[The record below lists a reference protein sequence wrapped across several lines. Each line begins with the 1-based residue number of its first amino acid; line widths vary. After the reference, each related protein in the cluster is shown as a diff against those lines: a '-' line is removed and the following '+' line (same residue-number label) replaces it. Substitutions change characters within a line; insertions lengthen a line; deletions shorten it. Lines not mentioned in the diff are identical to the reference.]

1 MGVVNM
7 IDTGSRGP
15 GMIRVRNVHTARVA
29 KIERGAVGVLP
40 DGAALRA
47 MVKGGML
54 EVLDGDLSGPVPVPE
69 APMGAKAADEAE
81 KVTGTFVAEAS
92 VRRMAAAFDAAYS
105 ALREEL
111 DKTRAQLA
119 AVQADR
125 NDLAAKLEAA
135 EKAASGASGA
145 AEEKAA
151 AESSDAEKAPAKGK
165 GKG

>member
-1 MGVVNM
+1 
-7 IDTGSRGP
+7 
-15 GMIRVRNVHTARVA
+15 MIRVRNVHTARVA

-40 DGAALRA
+40 DSAALRA
-47 MVKGGML
+47 MVAAVPPVL
-54 EVLDGDLSGPVPVPE
+54 ELIDGDLSGPVPVPE
-69 APMGAKAADEAE
+69 VPMGAKAADEAE

-92 VRRMAAAFDAAYS
+92 VRRMAAEFDAAMG

-135 EKAASGASGA
+135 EKAASGS

-151 AESSDAEKAPAKGK
+151 SESSDAEKAPAKGK

>member
-1 MGVVNM
+1 M
-7 IDTGSRGP
+7 IDMGSMGP
-15 GMIRVRNVHTARVA
+15 NMIRVRNVHTARVA

-40 DGAALRA
+40 DSAALRA

-54 EVLDGDLSGPVPVPE
+54 ELIDGDLSGPVPVSE
-69 APMGAKAADEAE
+69 VPMGARMADEAE

-92 VRRMAAAFDAAYS
+92 VRRMAAEFDAAMG

-125 NDLAAKLEAA
+125 NDLAAKLEVA
-135 EKAASGASGA
+135 EKALQSS

-151 AESSDAEKAPAKGK
+151 AEASDAEKAPAKGSAKDK

>member
-1 MGVVNM
+1 
-7 IDTGSRGP
+7 
-15 GMIRVRNVHTARVA
+15 
-29 KIERGAVGVLP
+29 
-40 DGAALRA
+40 
-47 MVKGGML
+47 
-54 EVLDGDLSGPVPVPE
+54 
-69 APMGAKAADEAE
+69 MGARMADEAE

-92 VRRMAAAFDAAYS
+92 VRRMAAEFDAAMG

-119 AVQADR
+119 QVSADR

-135 EKAASGASGA
+135 EKAASGS

-151 AESSDAEKAPAKGK
+151 AESSDGEKAPAKGK

>member
-1 MGVVNM
+1 MASANSVN
-7 IDTGSRGP
+7 
-15 GMIRVRNVHTARVA
+15 MIRVRNVHTARVA

-40 DGAALRA
+40 DGASLRA
-47 MVKGGML
+47 LVKGGML

-69 APMGAKAADEAE
+69 VPMGARMADEVE

-92 VRRMAAAFDAAYS
+92 VRRMAAEFDAAYR

-135 EKAASGASGA
+135 EKAASGASNS

-151 AESSDAEKAPAKGK
+151 SESSDAEKAPAKGK

>member
-1 MGVVNM
+1 MGVVNV

-15 GMIRVRNVHTARVA
+15 SMIRVRNVHTARVA

-40 DGAALRA
+40 DSAALRA

-69 APMGAKAADEAE
+69 MPIGAKAADEAE

-92 VRRMAAAFDAAYS
+92 VRRMAAEFDAAMG
-105 ALREEL
+105 ALREEF

-119 AVQADR
+119 QAQADR

-135 EKAASGASGA
+135 EKAASGS

-151 AESSDAEKAPAKGK
+151 SESSDAEKAPAKGK

>member
-1 MGVVNM
+1 MGVVNV

-15 GMIRVRNVHTARVA
+15 SMIRVRNVHTARVA

-40 DGAALRA
+40 DSAALRA

-69 APMGAKAADEAE
+69 VSMGERMADEAE

-92 VRRMAAAFDAAYS
+92 VRRMAAEFDAAMG

-135 EKAASGASGA
+135 EKAASGS

-151 AESSDAEKAPAKGK
+151 SESSDAEKAPAKGK